1 MTQAQTEPKAS
12 PAPLPFSLLDLQVH
26 MSREHGLP
34 AEKTL
39 AVTQSLRDNFKA
51 ITYNRSDCRY
61 LNNEQFN
68 DAPQTI
74 AAVSA
79 ALSGTFPPQVLADL
93 DSNKKSRAFNEGKVG
108 AHTAIIP
115 TGTA

>member
-1 MTQAQTEPKAS
+1 
-12 PAPLPFSLLDLQVH
+12 
-26 MSREHGLP
+26 
-34 AEKTL
+34 
-39 AVTQSLRDNFKA
+39 VTQSLRDNFKA

-79 ALSGTFPPQVLADL
+79 ALSGTFPRKFWPT
-93 DSNKKSRAFNEGKVG
+93 S
-108 AHTAIIP
+108 TATEKP
-115 TGTA
+115 CL